1 MEIEAAYRPADEA
14 TTAVAKA
21 NKVVNVLFG
30 SADSFLSVLAGAR
43 SATDDVRARIDAES
57 ADEGVTEW
65 LMTRLVE
72 LFKEEIA
79 GTASH
84 TLPGAPQP
92 TTTAELAIEWEE
104 WGAVWAHVATLDR
117 GTAQDFVTYVHLL
130 RGAMFLEVNGDFE
143 VHTSAEG
150 LACIRKVPASSG
162 GGSSSSSSSSA
173 ARTGTTATE
182 TLRGMNFY

>member
-30 SADSFLSVLAGAR
+30 SADSFLSVIAGAR

-57 ADEGVTEW
+57 ADELLV
-65 LMTRLVE
+65 TRLVE

-173 ARTGTTATE
+173 ARTGNTVTE